1 MEGVVSLLKEVA
13 DKFPIVALVL
23 GALGCLVIVAQ
34 AVVIMTP
41 SKSDDLVLENIQK
54 SSIGGLLL
62 KALIAFAPI
71 QKK

>member
-23 GALGCLVIVAQ
+23 GVLGCLVIVAQ

-41 SKSDDLVLENIQK
+41 SKKDDEMLDAVQK

-62 KALIAFAPI
+62 KALVAFAPI